1 MNTNGIGLGLVIS
14 DMIVNQF
21 NGKISFESKEDQGS
35 TFTFTFKLKEAK
47 INNEDSVPIIISN
60 IDNYFARRESVPK
73 IQSKYQINSPILVF
87 EWEAECQNSKQ
98 SVKSLDS
105 IESDTVTEELTYDN
119 MIPNI

>member
-73 IQSKYQINSPILVF
+73 I
-87 EWEAECQNSKQ
+87 
-98 SVKSLDS
+98 
-105 IESDTVTEELTYDN
+105 
-119 MIPNI
+119 